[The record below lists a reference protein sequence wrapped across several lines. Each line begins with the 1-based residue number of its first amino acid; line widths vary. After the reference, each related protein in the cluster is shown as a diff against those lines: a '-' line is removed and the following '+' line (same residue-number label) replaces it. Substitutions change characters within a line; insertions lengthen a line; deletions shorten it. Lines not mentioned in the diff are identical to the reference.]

1 MKLGQSCNQGEVQN
15 LAGTQPG
22 VPTIR
27 TQTPDLRMD
36 YAGSI
41 GSRDMDYLDPEYDLK
56 NELFKSEIIRY
67 ALSDSLRNVHCALMR
82 QRNCL
87 LKQEEEVVKRRM
99 MVKHLRLRQELLA
112 SKIFHMKME
121 NLDSNLVHWWKNPIK
136 SFHDLWMGY
145 KGEQGKDA
153 FDWPIKTSYNKVQK
167 ERDSSDNEVTFL
179 HSELFQ
185 ANFTLKQLEKANAKL
200 QSKLLAN
207 RTINENLSL
216 QLAFLKP
223 DLQSSEK
230 NIKVLEDEKRKLT
243 LMIKSLKEEREQLLS
258 QKDLLIK
265 ALTTQKG
272 CINFVC
278 N

>member
-1 MKLGQSCNQGEVQN
+1 
-15 LAGTQPG
+15 
-22 VPTIR
+22 
-27 TQTPDLRMD
+27 MD

-41 GSRDMDYLDPEYDLK
+41 GSRDMDNLNPEYDLK

-87 LKQEEEVVKRRM
+87 LKQEEEVVERRM

-136 SFHDLWMGY
+136 RKSILEKKIDFIPSSFEGPGVLNKAKSNPVVCSFHDLWMGY

-185 ANFTLKQLEKANAKL
+185 ANFTLKQLEKANTKL